1 MEGNGERNVWGDGEV
16 HVLLDIWGD
25 KAILDKMDGT
35 SRNSQIYKTIAKRM
49 EDCGFTR
56 TVNQIKYKMKNL
68 KKEYRKYVDH
78 NNGPLTPQSVQIHI
92 ESNQAKQHYMFGS
105 FCFGAGFNNPLI
117 HRYQFYQVTTLPLI
131 RHGSGAFRS

>member
-78 NNGPLTPQSVQIHI
+78 NNGPLTPPVG
-92 ESNQAKQHYMFGS
+92 SNTH
-105 FCFGAGFNNPLI
+105 
-117 HRYQFYQVTTLPLI
+117 
-131 RHGSGAFRS
+131 